1 VSNDL
6 IVNVSPEEVSIALMR
21 EKELVE
27 LNREKNNYAFNV
39 GDYYLAK
46 VSRVIPNLNAA
57 FIDVGYEK
65 DAFLHYLD
73 LGPDIHSLIKYVQE
87 TISGK
92 QKTSNLMYFKYE
104 EEIKKDGKIGDVV
117 KAGQLVLVKIAKEP
131 ISQKGPRLSCEMA
144 LPGRHIVLVP
154 FSDKISVSSKIRE
167 ASERD
172 RLKKIMQSVLPKN
185 FGAILRT
192 ASENLTLADI
202 EKDLNELMARWESM
216 HQMLLQGKAPSKVL
230 GEKNRT
236 TTMLR
241 DMVNKNFTFDHI
253 HVNDPKYFGDIQEY
267 VHKNFPDKDKVV
279 KLFSGRMPIFEH
291 FGITK
296 QIKSLFGRQV
306 HMKSGAYLIIEHTE
320 ALHVIDVNSG
330 NNVKSG
336 DTQEASALAVNLEA
350 AEEIARQLKLR
361 DMGGIIVVDFIDMYK
376 MEHKK
381 ILFKKMRD
389 MMKEDK
395 AKHNVLPPSK
405 IGLIQITR
413 ERVRP
418 QVNIEVNEVCPS
430 CKGTGKIGPSVVMV
444 DEIYTRLVNLCKD
457 PAVKKPLKLEVH
469 PYVEAFIT
477 KKTGGGLFSTQNL
490 LKDWQKKIGSK
501 FTVEGRDSFQFLE
514 YKFIDVTGE
523 EIL

>member
-1 VSNDL
+1 
-6 IVNVSPEEVSIALMR
+6 
-21 EKELVE
+21 
-27 LNREKNNYAFNV
+27 
-39 GDYYLAK
+39 
-46 VSRVIPNLNAA
+46 
-57 FIDVGYEK
+57 
-65 DAFLHYLD
+65 
-73 LGPDIHSLIKYVQE
+73 
-87 TISGK
+87 
-92 QKTSNLMYFKYE
+92 
-104 EEIKKDGKIGDVV
+104 
-117 KAGQLVLVKIAKEP
+117 
-131 ISQKGPRLSCEMA
+131 
-144 LPGRHIVLVP
+144 
-154 FSDKISVSSKIRE
+154 
-167 ASERD
+167 
-172 RLKKIMQSVLPKN
+172 
-185 FGAILRT
+185 
-192 ASENLTLADI
+192 
-202 EKDLNELMARWESM
+202 
-216 HQMLLQGKAPSKVL
+216 
-230 GEKNRT
+230 
-236 TTMLR
+236 
-241 DMVNKNFTFDHI
+241 
-253 HVNDPKYFGDIQEY
+253 
-267 VHKNFPDKDKVV
+267 
-279 KLFSGRMPIFEH
+279 
-291 FGITK
+291 
-296 QIKSLFGRQV
+296 
-306 HMKSGAYLIIEHTE
+306 
-320 ALHVIDVNSG
+320 
-330 NNVKSG
+330 
-336 DTQEASALAVNLEA
+336 
-350 AEEIARQLKLR
+350 LKLR

>member
-1 VSNDL
+1 MSNDL
-6 IVNVSPEEVSIALMR
+6 IVNVSPDEVSIALLR

-73 LGPDIHSLIKYVQE
+73 LGPDIRSLNKYVQE

-104 EEIKKDGKIGDVV
+104 EEIRKDGKIGDIL
-117 KAGQLVLVKIAKEP
+117 KAGNYVLVKIAKEP

-154 FSDKISVSSKIRE
+154 FSDKVSVSSKIRE

-172 RLKKIMQSVLPKN
+172 RLKKIMQSILPKN

-192 ASENLTLADI
+192 AAENLSLEEI
-202 EKDLNELMARWESM
+202 EKDLNELKDRWESM
-216 HQMLLQGKAPSKVL
+216 HKMISQGKAPSKVL

-241 DMVNKNFTFDHI
+241 DMVNKNFTFENI
-253 HVNDPKYFGDIQEY
+253 HVNDPKYFGDIKEY
-267 VHKNFPDKDKVV
+267 VHRTFPDKEKDV
-279 KLFSGRMPIFEH
+279 KLFNGRVPIFEH
-291 FGITK
+291 FGITR
-296 QIKSLFGRQV
+296 QIKSLFGKQV
-306 HMKSGAYLIIEHTE
+306 PMKSGAYLIIEHTE

-330 NNVKSG
+330 NNVKSSES
-336 DTQEASALAVNLEA
+336 QEASALAVNLEA
-350 AEEIARQLKLR
+350 AMEIGRQLRLR
-361 DMGGIIVVDFIDMYK
+361 DMGGIIVVDFIDMYR

-381 ILFKKMRD
+381 ILFKKMREV
-389 MMKEDK
+389 MKEDK

-418 QVNIEVNEVCPS
+418 QINIEVNEVCPS
-430 CKGTGKIGPSVVMV
+430 CKGTGKVGPTVVII
-444 DEIYTRLVNLCKD
+444 DEIEIKLNNLCKD
-457 PAVKKPLKLEVH
+457 PKVKTPLQLLVH
-469 PYVEAFIT
+469 PYVDAYI
-477 KKTGGGLFSTQNL
+477 KKTTGGFFSKKSTY
-490 LKDWQKKIGSK
+490 KDWLKKYGNK
-501 FTVEGRDSFQFLE
+501 FTIEPRDAFQFLE
-514 YKFIDVTGE
+514 YRFMDPTGE
-523 EIL
+523 EVL